1 MKLLRRIFHPL
12 IAFIGIQLVWGI
24 LVYFLVYWF
33 LGNSRRLNLLARH
46 YRPELVRGGS
56 NWFVLIGGLGLLL
69 IVLAGVYVLFLYWKK
84 QYDLYSQ
91 QKNIISQVTHE
102 LKSPLASIQLHL
114 ETIRLRPLDRDKTGQ
129 FIATMLA
136 DVERL
141 NSLISNLLMAAKLE
155 QRRRQQQKQTID
167 FSTFIAEYIERKK
180 AKLPEGTSVTAELE
194 NGIKVTL
201 NREEMEI
208 ALRNLFENAM
218 LYSSASLEIHISLK
232 KDGKHCILRF
242 QDNGKG
248 IDRKNLKKIFRMFYR
263 VRGSGENIRG
273 TGLGLYIVKSVVNS
287 HGGSIKALSEGEG
300 KGAAFVMD
308 LPISDK
314 L

>member
-1 MKLLRRIFHPL
+1 M

-24 LVYFLVYWF
+24 LVFFWVYWF
-33 LGNSRRLNLLARH
+33 LGNSRKLNQLAHH
-46 YRPELVRGGS
+46 YRPELARGGS
-56 NWFVLIGGLGLLL
+56 NWFVLLGGLGLLL
-69 IVLAGVYVLFLYWKK
+69 IVLAGVYVLFLFWKK
-84 QYDLYSQ
+84 QNDLYSQ

-141 NSLISNLLMAAKLE
+141 NNLISNLLMAKKLE
-155 QRRRQQQKQTID
+155 QKRRQQQKQAID
-167 FSTFIAEYIERKK
+167 FSSFLAEYTERKRS
-180 AKLPEGTSVTAELE
+180 KLPEGSNIITELE
-194 NGIKVTL
+194 NGIHVSV
-201 NREEMEI
+201 NQEEMEI

-218 LYSSASLEIHISLK
+218 LYSSASPEIRIFLK
-232 KDGKHCILRF
+232 KDGKHCILKF

-263 VRGSGENIRG
+263 VRDTGENIRG
-273 TGLGLYIVKSVVNS
+273 TGLGLYIVKSVVTS
-287 HGGSIKALSEGEG
+287 HGGSIKAMSEGEG
-300 KGAAFVMD
+300 KGTVFIID
-308 LPISDK
+308 LPVC
-314 L
+314 